1 MKLLKTM
8 TLAAALAA
16 LPVGMAMA
24 DCVDPTTSAST
35 SDQPKTAPVAKD
47 GSTAPLETGATSG
60 SATTATPPAQE
71 ESAQKDGGTMPLA
84 TEEGGGNTNIATS
97 QQDVEAQQEGE
108 ATAAAKAADK
118 AENCPE
124 KG

>member
-1 MKLLKTM
+1 MKLFKTM

-16 LPVGMAMA
+16 LPMGMAMA

-47 GSTAPLETGATSG
+47 GSTAPLETEATSN
-60 SATTATPPAQE
+60 STTTANPPAQE

-84 TEEGGGNTNIATS
+84 SQEGGGNTDIATS

-108 ATAAAKAADK
+108 ETAAAKAADQ
-118 AENCPE
+118 AENCPD